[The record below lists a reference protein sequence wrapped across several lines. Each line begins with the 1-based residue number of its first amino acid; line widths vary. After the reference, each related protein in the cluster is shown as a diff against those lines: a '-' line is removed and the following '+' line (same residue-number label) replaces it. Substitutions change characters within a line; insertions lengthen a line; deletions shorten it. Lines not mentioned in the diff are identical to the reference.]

1 MITVMAYSSSN
12 KRLKSCGWK
21 YTHNNVFD
29 RKVFLKEVNE
39 IELTATLYDDGVIEV
54 FVDCN
59 FPTPDDFIAIG
70 EELKKL
76 EE

>member
-1 MITVMAYSSSN
+1 MITVMVYSTSE

-21 YTHNNVFD
+21 YIHNNVFD

-39 IELTATLYDDGVIEV
+39 IELTAILYDEGETEV
-54 FVDCN
+54 LVDCKI
-59 FPTPDDFIAIG
+59 PTSDDFIAIG